1 MDINLDEEI
10 ENELERLE
18 NEEDDIENDN
28 LINYNLENQIKE
40 AKENTININKI
51 KDFIKEIENK
61 NPKNFQSNELVNN
74 LSKANSFIN
83 SLKHELSFLLNT
95 MVSIYSDIFP
105 QLSSLITIPLFYIK
119 TIKVIE
125 EKEIF
130 RKKGI
135 QDIKEDL
142 SFLPSNIYLSLSLVL
157 NNAKERMEFRENDI
171 NLTEKIKSIYLEYL
185 ELNHLLEQ
193 VQFFINKS
201 MPKIAPNL
209 TELVGPDI
217 ASKLIS
223 QAGSLKELTKI
234 PSSSILNM
242 GKNINSNLNLDN
254 HNKINNGF
262 LTELPEYEKETDNN
276 LKMKILRK
284 YSNQIALSARMD
296 FAKGKSNGNYGKEI
310 KNNIKNKINKIIN
323 NVEPVIHKPL
333 PRPDEKKKKKR
344 GGKNARRLKKIFE
357 VTEIRKK
364 QNRMNFG
371 VPEEEFRDTGIGF
384 GMLKQSSLERNLKYI
399 SQFNKIYTKKQKE
412 LNEKII
418 EYEKKEQML
427 QRKTNNDDINDNI

>member
-185 ELNHLLEQ
+185 DLNHLLEQ
-193 VQFFINKS
+193 VQLFINKS

-284 YSNQIALSARMD
+284 YSNQIALCARMD
-296 FAKGKSNGNYGKEI
+296 FAKGKNNGNYGKEI

-333 PRPDEKKKKKR
+333 PRPDEKPRKKR

>member
-185 ELNHLLEQ
+185 DLNHLLEQ
-193 VQFFINKS
+193 VQLFINKS

-333 PRPDEKKKKKR
+333 PRPDEKPRKKR

>member
-130 RKKGI
+130 RKK
-135 QDIKEDL
+135 
-142 SFLPSNIYLSLSLVL
+142 
-157 NNAKERMEFRENDI
+157 EF
-171 NLTEKIKSIYLEYL
+171 KI
-185 ELNHLLEQ
+185 
-193 VQFFINKS
+193 
-201 MPKIAPNL
+201 
-209 TELVGPDI
+209 
-217 ASKLIS
+217 
-223 QAGSLKELTKI
+223 
-234 PSSSILNM
+234 
-242 GKNINSNLNLDN
+242 
-254 HNKINNGF
+254 
-262 LTELPEYEKETDNN
+262 
-276 LKMKILRK
+276 
-284 YSNQIALSARMD
+284 
-296 FAKGKSNGNYGKEI
+296 
-310 KNNIKNKINKIIN
+310 
-323 NVEPVIHKPL
+323 
-333 PRPDEKKKKKR
+333 
-344 GGKNARRLKKIFE
+344 
-357 VTEIRKK
+357 
-364 QNRMNFG
+364 
-371 VPEEEFRDTGIGF
+371 
-384 GMLKQSSLERNLKYI
+384 
-399 SQFNKIYTKKQKE
+399 
-412 LNEKII
+412 
-418 EYEKKEQML
+418 
-427 QRKTNNDDINDNI
+427 

>member
-18 NEEDDIENDN
+18 NEEDDIENEN

-40 AKENTININKI
+40 SKENTININKI

-333 PRPDEKKKKKR
+333 PRPDEKPRKKR

-427 QRKTNNDDINDNI
+427 QRKTNNDDINDDI